1 MEEPSESALSLR
13 TTHCRSPVRETFDSR
28 TAPLLQWGKLAS
40 SPLLSRARNTR
51 DSPILRSSPFRRWLV
66 RKDKADSHGLCMII
80 SQGSGGTTRDMSPF
94 DWDPHC
100 G

>member
-1 MEEPSESALSLR
+1 MQRPCESALSLR
-13 TTHCRSPVRETFDSR
+13 TSHRRNGLERRMGLTRVFRARESKGELAVFPHCRSGAILEPNV
-28 TAPLLQWGKLAS
+28 
-40 SPLLSRARNTR
+40 SPTG
-51 DSPILRSSPFRRWLV
+51 LRQGVV